1 MRQMKIKA
9 YQICYSPET
18 LASVPEGFHALD
30 YTDNTRP
37 DWREFWPIRQ
47 FLLNN
52 YLDDDTLYG
61 FLSPKFNLKTG
72 LDFSSVSDFITS
84 NYTNQDIV
92 TFSPFWDL
100 SALFKNIYEQGEFF
114 HPGLLHA
121 AQLFSN
127 RHLSSLDLNGTVTHS
142 KNTIFCNY
150 FFAKSIFWKEWLNL
164 ANHLFS
170 AAETEGSELFNVLNA
185 NTTYGVNNLP
195 MKIFIQERLASTCLL
210 LNSELTSLNY
220 DIFKLNSSTT
230 PFNKF
235 LEESVLSDSLKFSF
249 SQSGHHVYLNNFSL
263 IRNRILSLL
272 PGLFSKYH

>member
-1 MRQMKIKA
+1 MKIKA

-30 YTDNTRP
+30 YTDNSRP

-52 YLDDDTLYG
+52 YLDDNTLYG

-72 LDFSSVSDFITS
+72 LDFSSISDFINS
-84 NYTNQDIV
+84 NYTGQDIV

-100 SALFKNIYEQGEFF
+100 SALFKNIYEQGDFF

-127 RHLSSLDLNGTVTHS
+127 NHLSSFNLNATITHS
-142 KNTIFCNY
+142 SNTVFCNY
-150 FFAKSIFWKEWLNL
+150 FFAKTSFWKEWLKL
-164 ANHLFS
+164 ANLLYL
-170 AAETEGSELFNVLNA
+170 AAENDDSELLNVMNA
-185 NTTYGVNNLP
+185 NTTYGTKNLP

-210 LNSELTSLNY
+210 LNSNLLTLNY
-220 DIFKLNSSTT
+220 DIFKISSI
-230 PFNKF
+230 
-235 LEESVLSDSLKFSF
+235 
-249 SQSGHHVYLNNFSL
+249 NF
-263 IRNRILSLL
+263 
-272 PGLFSKYH
+272 

>member
-1 MRQMKIKA
+1 MKIKA

-18 LASVPEGFHALD
+18 LAAVPEGFHALD
-30 YTDNTRP
+30 YTDNSRP

-52 YLDDDTLYG
+52 YLDDDSLYG

-72 LDFSSVSDFITS
+72 LNFTSISDFINS
-84 NYTNQDIV
+84 NYTGQDIV

-100 SALFKNIYEQGEFF
+100 SALFKNIYEQGNFF

-127 RHLSSLDLNGTVTHS
+127 RHLSSLDLYGTVTHS

-150 FFAKSIFWKEWLNL
+150 FLAKPIFWKEWLNL
-164 ANHLFS
+164 ANHLYM
-170 AAETEGSELFNVLNA
+170 AAEAEGSELCDILNA
-185 NTTYGVNNLP
+185 DTTYGINNLP

-230 PFNKF
+230 PFNQF
-235 LEESVLSDSLKFSF
+235 LEESVLSDSLKLSF
-249 SQSGHHVYLNNFSL
+249 SQSGHQVYLKNFSL

-272 PGLFSKYH
+272 PDLFSKFI